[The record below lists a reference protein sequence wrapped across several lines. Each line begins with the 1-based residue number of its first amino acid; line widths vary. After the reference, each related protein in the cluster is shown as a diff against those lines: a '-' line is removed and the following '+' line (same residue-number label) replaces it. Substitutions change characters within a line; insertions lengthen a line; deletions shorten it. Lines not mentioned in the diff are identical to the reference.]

1 MTREIIHSG
10 GVTSGK
16 PITIEARMGGRFIV
30 SEERAASIVVE
41 FNVPQGQSFTVTPGT
56 ADIRIERLD
65 LDGQNA
71 GTRLVNDTPGSTS
84 A

>member
-1 MTREIIHSG
+1 MTRELIYNG
-10 GVTSGK
+10 AGTSGK

-30 SEERAASIVVE
+30 SEERAGSIVVE

-56 ADIRIERLD
+56 AGIRIERFD

-71 GTRLVNDTPGSTS
+71 GTRLVNDAPGSTS